1 MAKIDW
7 RTMMST
13 LSDKTEEQLAV
24 MLDEEVEQ
32 HKRPAF
38 VRRLHQR
45 YAALRTMRERAELL
59 ERIGK

>member
-13 LSDKTEEQLAV
+13 LSDKTEAETKAL
-24 MLDEEVEQ
+24 LDEEMEK

-45 YAALRTMRERAELL
+45 YASLRTMREREELM
-59 ERIGK
+59 ERIAR